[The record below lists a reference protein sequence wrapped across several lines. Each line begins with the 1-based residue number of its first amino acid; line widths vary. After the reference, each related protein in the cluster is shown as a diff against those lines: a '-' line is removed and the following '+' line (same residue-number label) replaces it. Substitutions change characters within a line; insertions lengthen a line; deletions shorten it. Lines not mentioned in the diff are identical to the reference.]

1 MSTEPAPT
9 DGGHRSVIAAF
20 LANLGIAIAKLIG
33 FLATGAAS
41 MAAEAVHSVAD
52 TGNQG
57 LLLFGERRA
66 RRRPTSEHPFGYG
79 RERYFW
85 SFVVAVV
92 LFTAGGLFALFEAL
106 EKLWHPHELESPAW
120 AIAILGVA
128 FVLEAMSLR
137 TAVRASRHDKGPG
150 SWWRFIRESKQA
162 ELPVVLLE
170 DTGAL
175 TGIVFALTGIILAS
189 VTGNARFDAL
199 GSMAIGIL
207 LVAIALTL
215 ATEMKS
221 LLIGEAA
228 PAEQIAAIRH
238 AIEAD
243 RHVARLL
250 DLRTQQLAPEDT
262 LVAARVQLDDNLAG
276 RDVVDVLKAIEDR
289 IHEVAPEAHTIY
301 LQPDAPP
308 DGAVV

>member
-1 MSTEPAPT
+1 MSTEPDPT

-20 LANLGIAIAKLIG
+20 LANLGIALAKFVG

-57 LLLFGERRA
+57 LLLFGERRS
-66 RRRPTSEHPFGYG
+66 RQQPTREHPFGYG

-92 LFTAGGLFALFEAL
+92 LFTAGGLFALFEAE
-106 EKLWHPHELESPAW
+106 EKLRHPHELESPAW
-120 AIAILGVA
+120 AIGILAVA
-128 FVLEAMSLR
+128 FCLEAWSLR

-150 SWWRFIRESKQA
+150 SWWRFIRESKRA

-175 TGIVFALTGIILAS
+175 IGIVFALTGVTLA
-189 VTGNARFDAL
+189 TLTDNPRFDAL

-215 ATEMKS
+215 AIEMKS

-228 PAEQIAAIRH
+228 TDEQIAAIRH
-238 AIEAD
+238 AIESD
-243 RHVARLL
+243 PHVARLL
-250 DLRTQQLAPEDT
+250 ELRTQQLAPDDT
-262 LVAARVQLDDNLAG
+262 LVAARLQVDDSLAG
-276 RDVVDVLKAIEDR
+276 RELVSVIKAIEDR
-289 IHEVAPEAHTIY
+289 IHEVAPEAHRVY
-301 LQPDAPP
+301 LQPAIPP
-308 DGAVV
+308 DGAVS